1 MNYRNPAYN
10 AAGTIDCE
18 VDHPD
23 FGWIPITISP
33 DDPPTAELYA
43 TVSTGDVAP
52 YEAPTVSIEQ
62 QREAMVVSRFQAKAA
77 LSNAGMLATVQ
88 ALMDDPSTPE
98 VYRLA
103 WQDALEF
110 RRLSP
115 TLTAMNAVLGLTD
128 EQIDDL
134 FVAAASITA

>member
-1 MNYRNPAYN
+1 MNYRNAAYN
-10 AAGTIDCE
+10 ALGTIDCE
-18 VDHPD
+18 IEHPEH
-23 FGWIPITISP
+23 GWIPITLAP
-33 DDPPTAELYA
+33 GDPPTADLYA
-43 TVSTGDVAP
+43 IVSAGDVAP

-62 QREAMVVSRFQAKAA
+62 QRETMVVSRFQAKAA
-77 LSNAGMLATVQ
+77 LSNAGLLATVQ

-115 TLTAMNAVLGLTD
+115 TLTAMNAALGLTD
-128 EQIDDL
+128 EQLDDL
-134 FVAAASITA
+134 FVAAANITA

>member
-10 AAGTIDCE
+10 ALGTIDCE
-18 VDHPD
+18 VEHPEH
-23 FGWIPITISP
+23 GWIPITLSP
-33 DDPPTAELYA
+33 DDPPTADLYA
-43 TVSTGDVAP
+43 TVNTGTVAP

-62 QREAMVVSRFQAKAA
+62 QREGMVVSRFQAKAA

-88 ALMDDPSTPE
+88 AMMDDPSTPE

-103 WQDALEF
+103 WQDATEF
-110 RRLSP
+110 RRTSP

-128 EQIDDL
+128 EQLDDL